1 MYENRAEMQSLRTFC
16 VTEQWRS
23 CSSHWCDSIC
33 SRRVRVWVRLFFD
46 PRLLG
51 QAFTANLYHY
61 YGQNITVLLCPGYG
75 TPQTSAFCK
84 VWLHLVSA
92 AHDGFNLL
100 YFSKPCVCQSLH
112 WRLPQESSTQV
123 GLRLPSIRQKK
134 KIKCDTWNPGVQ
146 LCVGPHAGFGAVSVL
161 WQQNSTNR
169 RTARKAASVWHLGNL
184 AYFAVWKLI
193 VLTIIRKKNPSHG
206 SSKAKWGKG
215 RWHLELQTFPQL
227 LSLCFWSQAAV
238 QTLWW
243 FVIKPKAW
251 RFCGV
256 LVAYQVKVNL
266 VSIMEYFSSVTPWGS
281 LGTDRP
287 FILNRWPRLKKT
299 LFVC

>member
-1 MYENRAEMQSLRTFC
+1 MWHLESWSSALCWSPCWVWCSVSVVTAELHKQKDSKKGSLSLTPW
-16 VTEQWRS
+16 ES
-23 CSSHWCDSIC
+23 C
-33 SRRVRVWVRLFFD
+33 
-46 PRLLG
+46 
-51 QAFTANLYHY
+51 
-61 YGQNITVLLCPGYG
+61 LLC
-75 TPQTSAFCK
+75 SLE
-84 VWLHLVSA
+84 V
-92 AHDGFNLL
+92 D
-100 YFSKPCVCQSLH
+100 CVDNN
-112 WRLPQESSTQV
+112 
-123 GLRLPSIRQKK
+123 KK
-134 KIKCDTWNPGVQ
+134 
-146 LCVGPHAGFGAVSVL
+146 
-161 WQQNSTNR
+161 
-169 RTARKAASVWHLGNL
+169 
-184 AYFAVWKLI
+184 
-193 VLTIIRKKNPSHG
+193 KKNPSHG

-256 LVAYQVKVNL
+256 LIAYQVKVNL

>member
-1 MYENRAEMQSLRTFC
+1 MLDVWKQRWNAEPESLLC
-16 VTEQWRS
+16 
-23 CSSHWCDSIC
+23 HWA
-33 SRRVRVWVRLFFD
+33 VMFLQLPLMWQH
-46 PRLLG
+46 LLSWSQG
-51 QAFTANLYHY
+51 LSQAFLWPKTFRSGFYCQFISLLWPKH
-61 YGQNITVLLCPGYG
+61 ITVLLCPGYG

-84 VWLHLVSA
+84 AWLHLASA
-92 AHDGFNLL
+92 AHDGFNLQ
-100 YFSKPCVCQSLH
+100 YFSKPCET
-112 WRLPQESSTQV
+112 RTEKFN
-123 GLRLPSIRQKK
+123 PSGFEASRQKK
-134 KIKCDTWNPGVQ
+134 KIKYDTWNPGVQ

-169 RTARKAASVWHLGNL
+169 TERKAASDWYLGNL
-184 AYFAVWKLI
+184 AYFAVWKLV
-193 VLTIIRKKNPSHG
+193 VLTIIRKKSIPWSL
-206 SSKAKWGKG
+206 SKAKWGKG

-238 QTLWW
+238 RTPWW

-251 RFCGV
+251 RFRGV
-256 LVAYQVKVNL
+256 LVAYQVKLNL